1 MIFGFLA
8 VGLECGFV
16 DKMEVCDVMA
26 IDPTSESLVVGIK
39 NFIKNMVR
47 RQSPG
52 AKGIF
57 DLF

>member
-1 MIFGFLA
+1 
-8 VGLECGFV
+8 
-16 DKMEVCDVMA
+16 MA

-57 DLF
+57 DLFWKNNFYLKKKFIETPYNVF